1 MVYSNQLQRNT
12 GIVDPLVFSR
22 NISDSIF
29 IYQGYG
35 VGKNHYQVLKDLPA
49 ENLPANPGG
58 TTNFKI
64 PITGDKLGPIQLI
77 FDTSAISVTPVGG
90 APALTAASQKRFVD
104 FMGYNAW
111 EKIELRYGTNIL
123 YTLTPE
129 ECFYRYKY
137 PNSNER
143 KVGLADLIGGE
154 LPSSVRNEKALSTQ
168 RFIVDLPFPHSRGT
182 SRWIELMQ
190 LAQEI
195 RIEITWRK
203 ANETIQLENIDTTT
217 YTYNINYSIPFVNL
231 RHTIVYLDGDERDAN
246 TQRTETE
253 DGIIRIYE
261 DWKFEKQVIR
271 KSDIVAGNDLVISIK
286 NFRSSEKTFGFFIRR
301 LLPELQTDYK
311 RVYTS
316 NFCPVED
323 WNLEGADGK
332 IIEKRSGRYTTH
344 HLQNLYHSCA
354 VDQTSSGRIYEQ
366 HWATMPDDLL
376 NASGSY
382 QFGTTTNISLR
393 FNVDTDDTEVQRFFE
408 SGSDYEIY
416 MFTREYNFHQHVR
429 GDLQTS
435 FK

>member
-12 GIVDPLVFSR
+12 GIVDPLVFSK
-22 NISDSIF
+22 NIQDSIF
-29 IYQGYG
+29 FYAGYS
-35 VGKNHYQVLKDLPA
+35 VQKNHYQVLKDLPA

-77 FDTSAISVTPVGG
+77 FDVSAITVTPVGG
-90 APALTAASQKRFVD
+90 APVLSPAAQKRFVD

-111 EKIELRYGTNIL
+111 EKIELRYGTNVL

-129 ECFYRYKY
+129 ECWYRFKM
-137 PNSNER
+137 PFSNER
-143 KVGLADLIGGE
+143 KVGIADLVGGE
-154 LPSSVRNEKALSTQ
+154 LPKSTRNLKANSTQ

-190 LAQEI
+190 LAQEP

-203 ANETIQLENIDTTT
+203 IVDTVQLENVDTST
-217 YTYNINYSIPFVNL
+217 YTYNVSYNIPFVNL
-231 RHTIVYLDGDERDAN
+231 RHTIVYLDGDERDTN
-246 TQRTETE
+246 TSRTETE
-253 DGIIRIYE
+253 DGIIRLFE
-261 DWKFEKQVIR
+261 EWKFEKQTIR
-271 KSDIVAGNDLVISIK
+271 KSDISSGNDLLLSIK
-286 NFRSSEKTFGFFIRR
+286 NFRSSEKSFGFFIRR
-301 LLPELQTDYK
+301 ILPELQTDYK
-311 RVYTS
+311 KEYFS
-316 NFCPVED
+316 GFLPVKD

-344 HLQNLYHSCA
+344 HIQNLYHNGA
-354 VDQTSSGRIYEQ
+354 VDQTSSGYIYEQ

-393 FNVDTDDTEVQRFFE
+393 FNVDIDDPVVQRLFE

-416 MFTREYNFHQHVR
+416 MFCREHNFKQHVR
-429 GDLQTS
+429 GDMQTS